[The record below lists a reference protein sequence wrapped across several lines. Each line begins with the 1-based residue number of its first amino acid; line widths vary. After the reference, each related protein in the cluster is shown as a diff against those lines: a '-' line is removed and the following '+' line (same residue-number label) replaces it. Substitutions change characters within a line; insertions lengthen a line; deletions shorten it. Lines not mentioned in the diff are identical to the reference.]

1 MHAVILAGGKG
12 TRLRPYTTC
21 LPKPLVPVGEQPILA
36 IVIRQLK
43 EAGVKRVTLSVD
55 HLAELIM
62 AFFRNGQRYGVEIDY
77 AFDPFPLGTVG
88 PVRLINDL
96 PEHFLVMNG
105 DILTDLSYAAVFRSH
120 VKAGTK
126 LTIACFRRKVP
137 VDFGVLRL
145 DRRSHRVVG
154 FEEKP
159 THFLDVS
166 MGVYVFSRK
175 LLERIPPN
183 TPYGLD
189 DLVLGMLA
197 DSDPINTFHHDGHW
211 LDLGRPDDYDKAN
224 NDALF
229 PAPEKKTDGMEH
241 TADRT

>member
-36 IVIRQLK
+36 IIIRGLEQ
-43 EAGVKRVTLSVD
+43 AGVKRVTLAVD

-62 AFFRNGQRYGVEIDY
+62 AFFGNGQKYGVELDY
-77 AFDPFPLGTVG
+77 SFEAVPLGTVG
-88 PVRLINDL
+88 PVRLINNL

-105 DILTDLSYAAVFRSH
+105 DTLTDLPYDEVFRSH
-120 VKAGTK
+120 LRAGAN
-126 LTIACFRRKVP
+126 LTIARFRRQVLC
-137 VDFGVLRL
+137 DFGVLRV
-145 DRRSHRVVG
+145 DEHSGRVVG

-159 THFLDVS
+159 TQALDVS

-175 LLERIPPN
+175 VLERIPPK

-197 DSDPINTFHHDGHW
+197 DSDPINTFQHDGHW
-211 LDLGRPDDYDKAN
+211 LDLGRPEDYDKAN
-224 NDALF
+224 SGAMF
-229 PAPEKKTDGMEH
+229 RAPKGKTDGMGH